1 MFLFVEDPCWRLRGA
16 SRLYYRPKIKNSH
29 GGKIDDIFF
38 GKRSPPP
45 QTETGSFVMTA
56 HGSALTVLP
65 MSIRNQ
71 RRKIFGRR
79 PMSKS
84 NRKDSIWIRENLMP
98 KRTVSLQR
106 RGREIETVADVV
118 HVILP
123 SSGRARGAGA
133 WCEKPCK
140 RPRDPPTLDDQSL
153 SRRIRRV

>member
-1 MFLFVEDPCWRLRGA
+1 MVQYGDPAPSADQDGVVRDDRAQICLSMIANVVAVVDVLVRGGCFLRG
-16 SRLYYRPKIKNSH
+16 PKVKNSH

-84 NRKDSIWIRENLMP
+84 NRKDSICDSREFDAGEDG
-98 KRTVSLQR
+98 K
-106 RGREIETVADVV
+106 
-118 HVILP
+118 
-123 SSGRARGAGA
+123 SSEA
-133 WCEKPCK
+133 W
-140 RPRDPPTLDDQSL
+140 S
-153 SRRIRRV
+153 